1 MEKGILRIL
10 QLQES
15 DSGEDEGKCHMDF
28 LWFVNLAFYRI
39 FSLTLTSWLEEQEK
53 KKKKKKTSQLY
64 IYPQTTK
71 FRHESI
77 LVYFNAHRKAIV
89 EQNYSL
95 VLLL

>member
-1 MEKGILRIL
+1 MEKGILWIS
-10 QLQES
+10 QLQEL

-39 FSLTLTSWLEEQEK
+39 FSLTLTSWLEEQERK
-53 KKKKKKTSQLY
+53 KKKASQLY

-77 LVYFNAHRKAIV
+77 LGYFNAHRKAIV